1 MSGSVNRVII
11 VGNLGQ
17 EPEVK
22 TTASGKKITNL
33 SIATSETFN
42 DREGQRQERTEWH
55 RIVLFDKLAELAE
68 RYLAKGRK
76 VYVEGRLQTR
86 SWDDQQTGQKRYSTE
101 IVATQLVFLSP
112 GGDGGGGERG
122 WSSRGAAGGHNE
134 PPF

>member
-1 MSGSVNRVII
+1 MSGSVNKVII

-33 SIATSETFN
+33 SVATSETFN

-112 GGDGGGGERG
+112 GGEGGGERG
-122 WSSRGAAGGHNE
+122 GSSRGGAGGHNE